1 MAMKILLAGA
11 FGKLGSDI
19 LKVLVHA
26 GHTVVAADMVIRS
39 IPEIEGKYTTKKID
53 ATNPASLSGLCD
65 GMDAVIT
72 TIGLTTTSAT
82 LNNYQIDYQGNL
94 NLLNE
99 AKRAGVN
106 KFAYLSVIKADSDKT
121 VPMLHAKA
129 MFEEELKK
137 SGITYMIY
145 RPTGYFYDIAKVFM
159 PMIEKGE
166 VTLLGKKAVRAN
178 VIDTTD
184 LADFILLHLDD
195 ENKTLDVG
203 GTETYSYEE
212 MATMFF
218 EAAGKTPVIKR
229 APEWLFSVLAFVNKL
244 KRNGKEA
251 IIRFSK
257 WTLTHDLVGDN
268 QFGKLSFKEYIN
280 NQYNGG
286 AKQ

>member
-1 MAMKILLAGA
+1 MKILLAGA

-129 MFEEELKK
+129 MFEEKLKK

-218 EAAGKTPVIKR
+218 QAAGKTPVIKR

>member
-1 MAMKILLAGA
+1 MKILLAGA

-72 TIGLTTTSAT
+72 TIGLTGTSAT